1 MKNTLITLF
10 GKSISQISRLSGRGN
25 GSTWPGH
32 IALSLNKTY
41 IQDLTKNTKTRII
54 LVIGTNGKTTT
65 ARILTTILQQ
75 AGFKTF
81 QNSSG
86 ANLLNGIASS
96 LLLETNL
103 MGKLTADFAIFEVDE
118 NNVPLVLQAITPAAI
133 IALDLFRDQLDR
145 YGELDSIAKKWTESF
160 AHLPPTTQLILNA
173 DDPLIALL
181 GEDTQATVSYFGLT
195 EVVEGSNELSH
206 AADSVYCPKCNT
218 KLHFSKV
225 FYSHLGVW
233 KCPNCHFTRPTP
245 TKSHTM
251 YPLSGTYN
259 KYNAL
264 AASLCASVLGLS
276 DEHTEKGL
284 TKVTPAFGR
293 QEKVTVHGKQV
304 QFFLSKNPTS
314 FNESIKTIVEQGG
327 KRVVLLLNDRI
338 PDGTDVSWI
347 WDIDIEPYMNSFETL
362 YVGGDR
368 VYDMALRLHY
378 AYEKQLSP
386 TPLVVEANLH
396 TLLMKALADVPS
408 SETLFILPT
417 YSAMLDARK
426 ILTGRSIL

>member
-1 MKNTLITLF
+1 MTQAFITLL
-10 GKSISQISRLSGRGN
+10 GKSISQVSRLSGKGH

-32 IALSLNKTY
+32 LALSLNKTF
-41 IQDLTKNTKTRII
+41 IKDLTKNAKTKII
-54 LVIGTNGKTTT
+54 FIVGTNGKTTT
-65 ARILTTILQQ
+65 GRMLTTILQH
-75 AGFKTF
+75 AGHNTF

-96 LLLETNL
+96 LLLETNIF
-103 MGKLTADFAIFEVDE
+103 GKLKADFAIFEVDE
-118 NNVPLVLQAITPAAI
+118 NNLPLVLEEVTPAAI

-145 YGELDSIAKKWTESF
+145 YGELDSIAKKWIESIK
-160 AHLPPTTQLILNA
+160 HLPSSTQLILNA
-173 DDPLIALL
+173 DDPLMALL
-181 GEDTQATVSYFGLT
+181 GEDTKATVSYFGLS
-195 EVVEGSNELSH
+195 EKGNDQLSH
-206 AADSVYCPKCNT
+206 AADSVYCPKCST

-225 FYSHLGVW
+225 FYSHLGDW
-233 KCPNCHFTRPTP
+233 KCPKCHFQRPTP
-245 TKSHTM
+245 TISFTL

-264 AASLCASVLGLS
+264 AASLAAKALGLS
-276 DEHTEKGL
+276 DKQIEDGIIM
-284 TKVTPAFGR
+284 VSPAFGR
-293 QEKVTVHGKQV
+293 QEKITVAGKKV

-314 FNESIKTIVEQGG
+314 FNESLRTIMELGG
-327 KRVVLLLNDRI
+327 KHVVLLLNDRI

-347 WDIDIEPYMNSFETL
+347 WDIDIEQYMDTFESL

-378 AYEKQLSP
+378 AYPKQLSP
-386 TPLVVEANLH
+386 SPLIVEENLEI
-396 TLLMKALADVPS
+396 LLNKALADVPS
-408 SETLFILPT
+408 SDTLFILPT